1 MKHSRLV
8 AWLLGFPGLLLAIAF
23 ILISMHQNNL
33 VQNHQANDFTFE
45 KDVLCIKG
53 TGLSDKLAY
62 SSMKKIECVNKV
74 ETVRPVDESY
84 FNGIVE
90 TKKYG
95 DARVYVYPHT
105 KKYIVIHTPKKIY
118 IINEYSVSKTEKL
131 YRELK
136 QH

>member
-1 MKHSRLV
+1 MKHSRLA

-45 KDVLCIKG
+45 KDALCIKG

-74 ETVRPVDESY
+74 ETVRPVDEAY

-90 TKKYG
+90 IWRCQSLCLSAYEKIHC
-95 DARVYVYPHT
+95 DSYP
-105 KKYIVIHTPKKIY
+105 KE
-118 IINEYSVSKTEKL
+118 NL
-131 YRELK
+131 YY
-136 QH
+136 Q